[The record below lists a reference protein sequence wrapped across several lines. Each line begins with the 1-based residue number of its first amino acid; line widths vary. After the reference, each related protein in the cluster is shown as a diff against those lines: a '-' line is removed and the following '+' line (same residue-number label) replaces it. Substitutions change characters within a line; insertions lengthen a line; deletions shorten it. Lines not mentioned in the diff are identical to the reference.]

1 MFISN
6 YEPSHSLVME
16 DAASQS
22 FSDAV
27 LQVTQEVNS
36 YSLCWENNKNK
47 SLFFVVDL
55 LDY

>member
-1 MFISN
+1 MK
-6 YEPSHSLVME
+6 
-16 DAASQS
+16 DAASHS

-27 LQVTQEVNS
+27 LQVIPEVNS
-36 YSLCWENNKNK
+36 YSLCWENNKIK